1 MVTVASSTRMPT
13 ARARPPRVMVLMVS
27 WMRLRTM
34 TDGKIAEFG
43 DGAEAGVDADVIF
56 EFADFRGAGGKDDVL
71 LLNGEK
77 NVLRGKAF
85 GLEKI
90 GVEVDHDLA
99 LFAAVGIRNDGAG
112 NGD

>member
-1 MVTVASSTRMPT
+1 MGSETVAD
-13 ARARPPRVMVLMVS
+13 VS
-27 WMRLRTM
+27 DVAEIDGGIADDA
-34 TDGKIAEFG
+34 DGKIAEFG
-43 DGAEAGVDADVIF
+43 YGAEAGVDADVIF

-99 LFAAVGIRNDGAG
+99 LFAPVGIRNDGAG